1 MALLTVNGGLETLAD
16 GTQRVVA
23 SNTGAWTDLT
33 TWDSWNSYTFSP
45 NTLNWLTEPLDLG
58 RIDYFTLQITADCVG
73 AVTYTV
79 YVSSTGAFAG
89 EETSTVINDGD
100 TDIAG
105 FYGQFVIIG
114 ITVESEGLTPAIN
127 AFDFVASGERLTV
140 TLNDV
145 SSGSLAGTD
154 AARTLS
160 IPLTLSVITNIQIT
174 PHLSES
180 YLASEY
186 VADGYFET
194 GEPVVGAIV
203 NKSRDNP
210 QIVLK
215 TFSGANSAGI
225 FDAVVYGLP
234 RQDRLGQNVILR

>member
-1 MALLTVNGGLETLAD
+1 MALLTVNGALETLAD
-16 GTQRVVA
+16 GTQRVIA
-23 SNTGAWTDLT
+23 SNSGAWTDLT
-33 TWDSWNSYTFSP
+33 TWDSWNSYTFQP
-45 NTLNWLTEPLDLG
+45 NTLNWLSEVVDLG
-58 RIDYFTLQITADCVG
+58 RVDYFTVQISADCVG

-79 YVSSTGAFAG
+79 YTSQTGAFGG
-89 EETSTVINDGD
+89 EETETVINDGD

-114 ITVESEGLTPAIN
+114 ISVVSQGSTPAIN
-127 AFDFVASGERLTV
+127 AFDYTVSGERLAV

-145 SSGSLAGTD
+145 NSGTLAGTD

-160 IPLTLSVITNIQIT
+160 IPVTLSVITNIQLT
-174 PHLSES
+174 PHLADS
-180 YLASEY
+180 YIADEY
-186 VADGYFET
+186 VAAGYFET
-194 GEPVVGAIV
+194 GEPIVAAIV

-215 TFSGANSAGI
+215 TFSGANTSGI